1 MARIALTRDKIVQ
14 ATIELAGKIGLSN
27 VSFPRLAE
35 YFGIKAPSL
44 YNHFKNMEEVRVAT
58 AVYLQKELNYELT
71 HAMES
76 YKRFAEKYEAVYE
89 LINVIHHTNN
99 GELEYLAKENIR
111 LVRRS
116 LENFHLS
123 EEENFHISRM
133 FRSTL
138 HGFITLTQLGYF
150 RQSGSIS
157 KEESFTY
164 MVDHLLSRLDNPEN
178 I

>member
-71 HAMES
+71 HAMVGLTPLAALRAYAES
-76 YKRFAEKYEAVYE
+76 YKKFAEKYEAVYE
-89 LINVIHHTNN
+89 LINVPRF
-99 GELEYLAKENIR
+99 K
-111 LVRRS
+111 
-116 LENFHLS
+116 
-123 EEENFHISRM
+123 IS
-133 FRSTL
+133 
-138 HGFITLTQLGYF
+138 
-150 RQSGSIS
+150 
-157 KEESFTY
+157 
-164 MVDHLLSRLDNPEN
+164 
-178 I
+178 

>member
-71 HAMES
+71 HAMVGLTPLAALRAYAES

-89 LINVIHHTNN
+89 LINVIHQTNN
-99 GELEYLAKENIR
+99 GELEYLDTLEYRKYSFGSSK
-111 LVRRS
+111 LGKFSFVRRRKFSYQSDVS
-116 LENFHLS
+116 LNASWIYHFNTIRIFPSVWINF
-123 EEENFHISRM
+123 
-133 FRSTL
+133 
-138 HGFITLTQLGYF
+138 
-150 RQSGSIS
+150 
-157 KEESFTY
+157 
-164 MVDHLLSRLDNPEN
+164 
-178 I
+178 

>member
-1 MARIALTRDKIVQ
+1 MSYFSKFSNKNNSYSTSSGFYLTGNIYNGKHGESLELYGLEKGKNDNARKRTIVMH
-14 ATIELAGKIGLSN
+14 A
-27 VSFPRLAE
+27 AE
-35 YFGIKAPSL
+35 YANK
-44 YNHFKNMEEVRVAT
+44 K
-58 AVYLQKELNYELT
+58 
-71 HAMES
+71 
-76 YKRFAEKYEAVYE
+76 FAEKYEAVYE
-89 LINVIHHTNN
+89 LINVIHQTNN

-164 MVDHLLSRLDNPEN
+164 MVDHLLSRLDNTES